1 MDTHARESAL
11 IIVDLQN
18 DFMPGGPLGVPGA
31 DALLPLIVR
40 RMDEFTTVVATQDW
54 HPPGHG
60 SFASQHPGAQPG
72 ELRELAGLPQ
82 VMWPD
87 HCVADTRGA
96 ALVDG
101 LPLDRL
107 TAVFRKGQDPQV
119 DSYSGFFDN
128 GRRGDTGLGAWLQGR
143 GIRRL
148 VVVGVATDY
157 CVQYTARDAAA
168 LGFEVELWLPGCR
181 GVELQAGDVARALD
195 DLRSAGVSV
204 VEA

>member
-1 MDTHARESAL
+1 MDTASRESAL

-31 DALLPLIVR
+31 DALLPLIVG
-40 RMDEFTTVVATQDW
+40 RMGAFSTVVATQDW

-60 SFASQHPGAQPG
+60 SFASQHPGAHPG
-72 ELRELAGLPQ
+72 ELSELDGLPQ

-87 HCVADTRGA
+87 HCVAGTRGA
-96 ALVDG
+96 ELVDG
-101 LPLDRL
+101 LPLDAL
-107 TAVFRKGQDPQV
+107 TAVFRKGQDPRV

-128 GRRGDTGLGAWLQGR
+128 GRRADTGLADWLRGR

-157 CVQYTARDAAA
+157 CVQYTARDAAG

-181 GVELQAGDVARALD
+181 GVELQPGDVARALD
-195 DLRSAGVSV
+195 GLRTVGVKV
-204 VEA
+204 TEA